1 MGFLIYF
8 AAGGDGSVDRVCG
21 DLFDEEGWLFF
32 RFTLR
37 QVEAGDLQSVEEEA
51 GSAGI
56 YVVGSYSLEDHADG
70 VLDGASIF
78 RVGENEDFAVNFSGF
93 EVGGGYGVAG
103 GVVVVAEIFS
113 AEPWAETAAA
123 VGEDMAA

>member
-1 MGFLIYF
+1 MGFLIHF

-56 YVVGSYSLEDHADG
+56 DVVGGYAFEDLADG
-70 VLDGASIF
+70 VLNGASIF
-78 RVGENEDFAVNFSGF
+78 RVGEDEDFAVEFSGF
-93 EVGGGYGVAG
+93 DFG
-103 GVVVVAEIFS
+103 
-113 AEPWAETAAA
+113 
-123 VGEDMAA
+123 